1 MRKLSIKRVEM
12 FLGLAESYGG
22 GFMSTG
28 LNKYNLGSHLFYIR
42 KQLHVKK
49 DKDIERIMECLK
61 FIMANRETMK
71 LLAGEPDPFEGTVGT
86 IGARGMS
93 KSSMQLQYQ
102 FGYTSL
108 LRPEYVLLDDI
119 QA

>member
-1 MRKLSIKRVEM
+1 M
-12 FLGLAESYGG
+12 FLGLSESNTNGE
-22 GFMSTG
+22 FMSTI
-28 LNKYNLGSHLFYIR
+28 LSRYNFGVHARYITKRLHLKEIQDFVR
-42 KQLHVKK
+42 V
-49 DKDIERIMECLK
+49 DCCLE

-86 IGARGMS
+86 IGCRGMS
-93 KSSMQLQYQ
+93 KSHMQLQYQ
-102 FGYTSL
+102 FGYTH